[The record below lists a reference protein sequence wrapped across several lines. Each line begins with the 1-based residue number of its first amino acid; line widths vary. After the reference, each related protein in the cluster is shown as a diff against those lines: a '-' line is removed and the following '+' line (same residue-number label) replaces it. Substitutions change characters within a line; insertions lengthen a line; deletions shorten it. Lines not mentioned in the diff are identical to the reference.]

1 MKKTNALLIVA
12 GTLALGVA
20 AFSAGVTY
28 ALEQLKKIRAEDLAP
43 ADEDKNAPKEATE
56 E

>member
-1 MKKTNALLIVA
+1 MKKQNALWIAVGA
-12 GTLALGVA
+12 LAVGVA

-28 ALEQLKKIRAEDLAP
+28 ALEQLKKIQADDLAP
-43 ADEDKNAPKEATE
+43 TDEEQDAPLGEPE